1 MENVF
6 VLHLRELSAIDTD
19 AVQVLKREFGE
30 KRCRT
35 IIDSVVFEIT
45 DILCNIERA
54 VGAKSYDA
62 VKTDVERLIHLSNR
76 AGLVCIT
83 DIANDLLDCVISEEE
98 AAVAAVTMRLI
109 RVGED
114 SLFSLIEFTD
124 RSIV

>member
-1 MENVF
+1 MGNVF
-6 VLHLRELSAIDTD
+6 VLHLREISAIDTD
-19 AVQVLKREFGE
+19 AVQMMKREFGE

-45 DILCNIERA
+45 DILCNIERSVQA
-54 VGAKSYDA
+54 RSYPVVEKDI
-62 VKTDVERLIHLSNR
+62 ERLINLSTR

-83 DIANDLLDCVISEEE
+83 DIATDLADCLSHRDD
-98 AAVAAVTMRLI
+98 AAIAAVTMRLI

-124 RSIV
+124 RSII